1 MAWCERSLVP
11 KPKLGDDWRVDSD
24 WRPTP
29 VLYPYW
35 PGPGLF
41 AARLTWS
48 YWKRFVLPKT
58 HEGCV
63 SPVPR
68 REVSCLPSEPLMP
81 YEAGPGDCVHDRVR
95 ESISLGGGREWR
107 RVRSGEKAQ
116 PWCEPEH
123 IFEE

>member
-1 MAWCERSLVP
+1 
-11 KPKLGDDWRVDSD
+11 LGDDWRVDSD

-68 REVSCLPSEPLMP
+68 REVSSLPSEPLMP
-81 YEAGPGDCVHDRVR
+81 YEAGPGDCVPKSDLLCSSDTKTFSTCCRPAEPKPNFGCDRMELEV
-95 ESISLGGGREWR
+95 
-107 RVRSGEKAQ
+107 
-116 PWCEPEH
+116 C
-123 IFEE
+123 